1 MPLSNWKQAIVV
13 AALGL
18 VAAAPAH
25 AIFKCVGADGKVTYS
40 DVACSGSVRHH
51 TLDSGYMEYDSRD
64 IQRQER
70 LRQNR
75 EARKEND
82 RLRQQARNEYRN
94 AIEDADKKDHQ
105 RKCKFY
111 KSWRDDNAEERSQ
124 GYNGAK
130 DRDLKWQERYVQNGM
145 KDNNCKEFE

>member
-1 MPLSNWKQAIVV
+1 
-13 AALGL
+13 
-18 VAAAPAH
+18 
-25 AIFKCVGADGKVTYS
+25 
-40 DVACSGSVRHH
+40 
-51 TLDSGYMEYDSRD
+51 MEYDSRD